1 METALYLECYSGIS
15 GDMAVAALLDLGADE
30 NLLLDVLRSLP
41 VQGFRVEINRVMKSG
56 IDVCDFNVILEEN
69 DNHDHDME
77 YLYGHMHGHSCGKR
91 YSHGA
96 SHEQVHNDEHIES
109 TCEQVHNHEKSHFH
123 THSHVHRGM
132 KEIREIIE
140 KGNMPE
146 GARNLALKIFSILA
160 QAESKAHH
168 VPIEEVHFHEVGAV
182 DSIVDIVAV
191 AVCLDNLDIKNVIVP
206 ELWEGRGTVRC
217 QHGILPIPVPAV
229 VNIIQTHDLS
239 VRITDIMGELIT
251 PTGAAIVAAI
261 KTTEILPEKF
271 SIKKTG
277 LGAGKRKYEC
287 PGILRAILIE
297 EKDV

>member
-30 NLLLDVLRSLP
+30 KLLLDVLRSLP

-69 DNHDHDME
+69 DNYDHDME
-77 YLYGHMHGHSCGKR
+77 YLYGHMHGHSCGKW

>member
-69 DNHDHDME
+69 DNYDHDME

>member
-77 YLYGHMHGHSCGKR
+77 YLYGHMHGHSYGKR

-261 KTTEILPEKF
+261 KTTEIMPEKF